1 MSKLDEVYNSL
12 LQLENKGRKGI
23 SAIELSNFMDLDRAN
38 ISRYLNTLYK
48 EGKLEKIEGRPVL
61 YSVIKKNSLYK
72 SKGSTIDLNNKNSLD
87 KMVGAEQSLQI
98 PIQQA
103 KAAMLYPPRGLHTLI
118 LGETGVGKSMFAELM
133 YEFARESGVIS
144 KNAPF
149 IRFNCADYVDNP
161 QLVMAQIFGV
171 KKGAY
176 TGADCDKDGLLKK
189 ADGGII
195 FLDEIHRLSPQGQE
209 MLFTYIDKGYFRPL
223 GDTENPINVEAQI
236 ITATTEEPQSFM
248 LKTFTRRIPMTIT
261 LPSLKERSVQE
272 RYYLLEEFIKEES
285 VRLGKSIYFNKN
297 ALISFLLYD
306 CPNNIGQLKSDIQLA
321 CAKAFLNYKAN
332 GRDYILVEQS
342 DLHQRVNKGLMKLQE
357 FRSEVD
363 ELLRNM
369 GDVLRFSYKDN
380 ENTFNMV
387 DFNEESK
394 ITGEY
399 FYDIIENKLEDLK
412 RKGLEEKEI
421 NDILNIDIERYFQ
434 KYIRDLPKEFRR
446 DEITKIVDSEIVD
459 IVAEI
464 LDIASSKLGRQYDEK
479 VYFGLALHL
488 QGSLERIKQGNKI
501 YHPKLNFIRSHY
513 SKEFLIAMEV
523 AQKIDNKFDVEVPL
537 DEIGYLTM
545 FIAARPYEIDEKKD
559 GKVGVLVIMHGHS
572 TASSMVEVANSL
584 IGENYSRALDMPL
597 TMKAEQMYE
606 IAKRKVIEMN
616 SGKGVLLLVDMGS
629 LTNFGSMIKEETGI
643 DVRAIDMVS
652 TLLVIEAGRKAIN
665 GRDINEIYKSC
676 LEISRYGIQGVRNNT
691 ELKENLIITACFTG
705 EGSAEKLRQILL
717 QRLSNRDKV
726 KIISLNILDKSD
738 FIDKIDSLKLEYGIL
753 AVVGTVSLNI
763 EGIPF
768 IPAPDI
774 LAEDGIDRIDEFIS
788 REEDFK
794 RITKSI
800 DTQIQ
805 NIDGIELVQLVRE
818 AMQRTEENL
827 GIMISHE
834 VKVGIIIHL
843 CFLIEKTISGGKGKS
858 FDKLNEYRDK
868 HSKEFILVKQSLRRI
883 ELTYNINISDNE
895 LAFIVRMVTENDISV

>member
-1 MSKLDEVYNSL
+1 
-12 LQLENKGRKGI
+12 
-23 SAIELSNFMDLDRAN
+23 
-38 ISRYLNTLYK
+38 
-48 EGKLEKIEGRPVL
+48 
-61 YSVIKKNSLYK
+61 
-72 SKGSTIDLNNKNSLD
+72 
-87 KMVGAEQSLQI
+87 
-98 PIQQA
+98 
-103 KAAMLYPPRGLHTLI
+103 
-118 LGETGVGKSMFAELM
+118 
-133 YEFARESGVIS
+133 
-144 KNAPF
+144 
-149 IRFNCADYVDNP
+149 
-161 QLVMAQIFGV
+161 MAQIFGV

-357 FRSEVD
+357 FRGEVD

-387 DFNEESK
+387 DFKEESK

-412 RKGLEEKEI
+412 KKGLEEKEI

-479 VYFGLALHL
+479 VYFGLAF
-488 QGSLERIKQGNKI
+488 RKNK
-501 YHPKLNFIRSHY
+501 
-513 SKEFLIAMEV
+513 
-523 AQKIDNKFDVEVPL
+523 
-537 DEIGYLTM
+537 
-545 FIAARPYEIDEKKD
+545 ARE
-559 GKVGVLVIMHGHS
+559 
-572 TASSMVEVANSL
+572 
-584 IGENYSRALDMPL
+584 
-597 TMKAEQMYE
+597 
-606 IAKRKVIEMN
+606 
-616 SGKGVLLLVDMGS
+616 
-629 LTNFGSMIKEETGI
+629 
-643 DVRAIDMVS
+643 
-652 TLLVIEAGRKAIN
+652 
-665 GRDINEIYKSC
+665 
-676 LEISRYGIQGVRNNT
+676 
-691 ELKENLIITACFTG
+691 
-705 EGSAEKLRQILL
+705 
-717 QRLSNRDKV
+717 
-726 KIISLNILDKSD
+726 
-738 FIDKIDSLKLEYGIL
+738 
-753 AVVGTVSLNI
+753 
-763 EGIPF
+763 
-768 IPAPDI
+768 
-774 LAEDGIDRIDEFIS
+774 
-788 REEDFK
+788 
-794 RITKSI
+794 
-800 DTQIQ
+800 
-805 NIDGIELVQLVRE
+805 
-818 AMQRTEENL
+818 
-827 GIMISHE
+827 
-834 VKVGIIIHL
+834 
-843 CFLIEKTISGGKGKS
+843 
-858 FDKLNEYRDK
+858 
-868 HSKEFILVKQSLRRI
+868 
-883 ELTYNINISDNE
+883 
-895 LAFIVRMVTENDISV
+895 

>member
-12 LQLENKGRKGI
+12 LQLENKGRNGI

-72 SKGSTIDLNNKNSLD
+72 NKGSNIDLNNKNSLD

-103 KAAMLYPPRGLHTLI
+103 KAAILYPPRGLHTLI

-144 KNAPF
+144 ENAPF

-236 ITATTEEPQSFM
+236 IAATTEEPQSFM

-380 ENTFNMV
+380 ENEFNMV

-523 AQKIDNKFDVEVPL
+523 AQKIDDKFDVEVPL

-545 FIAARPYEIDEKKD
+545 FISARPYEIDEKKD

-738 FIDKIDSLKLEYGIL
+738 FIDKIDSLKLEYRIL

-774 LAEDGIDRIDEFIS
+774 LAEDGIDRLDEFIS

-818 AMQRTEENL
+818 AMQRTEESL
-827 GIMISHE
+827 GIIISHE

-843 CFLIEKTISGGKGKS
+843 CFLIEKTISGGKGKR
-858 FDKLNEYRDK
+858 FDRLNEYRDK